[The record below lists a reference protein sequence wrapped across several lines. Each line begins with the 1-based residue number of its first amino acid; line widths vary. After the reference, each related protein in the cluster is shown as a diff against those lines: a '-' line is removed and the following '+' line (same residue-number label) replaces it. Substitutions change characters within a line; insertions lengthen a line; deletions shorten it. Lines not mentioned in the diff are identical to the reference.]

1 MVICTHMQPANKV
14 AKYLRQAP
22 GCGGKLRQASPLS
35 GRDPLSLRDDGW
47 TWPGADGRQVGHINT
62 PAHLGEA
69 ALIPPAN
76 QHGGQ
81 WEREELGSRGEPQVW
96 RCFLSQQL
104 AKGVPVE
111 TAVTPDGFSEHP
123 CTSISS
129 SPCLESPRKGWETP
143 LVTGRFLSFSDRKYP
158 EMSPRQGTGDTLFPE
173 HTMHHF
179 LLFHTRRGV
188 TRHENAAATV
198 RAEPG
203 LGGRRAPRGQGGLGG
218 GQRLI

>member
-1 MVICTHMQPANKV
+1 MED
-14 AKYLRQAP
+14 
-22 GCGGKLRQASPLS
+22 S
-35 GRDPLSLRDDGW
+35 GRE
-47 TWPGADGRQVGHINT
+47 QN
-62 PAHLGEA
+62 
-69 ALIPPAN
+69 
-76 QHGGQ
+76 
-81 WEREELGSRGEPQVW
+81 RGPRGKPQVR

-104 AKGVPVE
+104 VKGVPVE
-111 TAVTPDGFSEHP
+111 TAVTPDRFSEHP

-143 LVTGRFLSFSDRKYP
+143 LVTGRLLSFSDCEYP
-158 EMSPRQGTGDTLFPE
+158 EMMSPRQGTGDTLFPE

-203 LGGRRAPRGQGGLGG
+203 MGGRRALWGQGRLGKG